1 MKLSDELEQAAQALG
16 QSLRA
21 TEYVQ
26 AYLEAQARVQ
36 ANPETNTLEERLSE
50 RAHGLLARR
59 RTSEQLAQA
68 EVDEFYT
75 LRHQTLSQ
83 PLIADRDLALNQLK
97 SYLAQVALDLSEEL
111 GVDYTVLAQK
121 A

>member
-1 MKLSDELEQAAQALG
+1 MMLSDELEQAAQALG

-21 TEYVQ
+21 NECVQ

-36 ANPETNTLEERLSE
+36 ANPETNSWEVRLSE
-50 RAHGLLARR
+50 RARDLMARHR
-59 RTSEQLAQA
+59 AGEQLAES

-75 LRHQTLSQ
+75 LRHQVLSQ
-83 PLIADRDLALNQLK
+83 PLIADRDLTLSQLK

-111 GVDYTVLAQK
+111 GMDYSALARR